1 MSVFQISF
9 FIIYTFKIYVINFR
23 INLPVNSISF
33 ACLSI
38 FYRFIIVYWKVLNE
52 FRILFEILRLTFDW
66 FQKFILSGD
75 ENLENEPQNRFLNKV
90 EAKLSQ
96 VFKHLEAMDKVKK
109 KKLEKED
116 QNCGVW
122 KCVYRVKLGPFLNRI
137 MRILYNRSM
146 VGYAN
151 GKSCINTKTIVTM
164 EKSYCAG
171 FIKRISITAAF

>member
-1 MSVFQISF
+1 MCMMSVFQISF
-9 FIIYTFKIYVINFR
+9 FIIYIFKIYVINFR

-109 KKLEKED
+109 KKIGKGGSKLRRLEVCLSRKA
-116 QNCGVW
+116 
-122 KCVYRVKLGPFLNRI
+122 
-137 MRILYNRSM
+137 RS
-146 VGYAN
+146 
-151 GKSCINTKTIVTM
+151 IF
-164 EKSYCAG
+164 E
-171 FIKRISITAAF
+171 